1 MLLSL
6 FIVGFRVVDFHGY
19 SDKAIFQELFLS
31 EMLKCTPESNVAGTS
46 GVTRLM
52 LKKYRKIPKIS
63 PSMYKP
69 LLI

>member
-19 SDKAIFQELFLS
+19 SDKAIVQELFLS